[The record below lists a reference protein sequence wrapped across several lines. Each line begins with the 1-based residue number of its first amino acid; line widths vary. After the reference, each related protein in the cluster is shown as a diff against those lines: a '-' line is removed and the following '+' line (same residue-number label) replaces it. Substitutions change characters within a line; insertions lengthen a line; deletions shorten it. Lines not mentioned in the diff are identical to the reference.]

1 MGGLLTGDAWVAQF
15 PEINTNKGANGSSS
29 LQGTVVAIY
38 EIGCLFGSL
47 IAFAIGD
54 YLGRRRMI
62 MLGSVILIIGAAL
75 QTAAYGIPQ
84 FIVGRIVAGIG
95 NGINTST
102 VPLWHSETTRAHNRG
117 RAVATEL
124 AINTFG
130 TMSSYWIDYGFSFVK
145 NQSQFRAPLGFQM
158 AFAIVTLVLIQ
169 WCPESPRWLLSRG
182 RDADAQA
189 VLRQLSVEPLAYRDA
204 VVDAEFKQITEWI
217 AEEKAALVRDGKPI
231 SQFRACFTNGKD
243 RYFHRLVLGMGSQF
257 MQQLC
262 GINAIAYYSA
272 VIFEQSV
279 GLARNTSLLLAGGNG
294 IVNHLASIPPIFII
308 DRIGRRKLM
317 IWSVAGQAVCMAL
330 MAGGTSR
337 TAHGPGIVATTGIF
351 FFSFFFASGL
361 LSVPWLYPTEIAPLP
376 IRTCSAALGSA
387 SNWIW
392 NFVVVEITPISL
404 HSIGYKTYIY
414 FAIFNA
420 LFVPLIYFFYP
431 ETRQLSLENVDLLFT
446 GPKVLM
452 HLPEEL
458 RVPEP
463 VVSTTSPQPDV
474 EKKGDSGSYV
484 VHAEFK

>member
-1 MGGLLTGDAWVAQF
+1 MGSTD
-15 PEINTNKGANGSSS
+15 
-29 LQGTVVAIY
+29 
-38 EIGCLFGSL
+38 
-47 IAFAIGD
+47 
-54 YLGRRRMI
+54 
-62 MLGSVILIIGAAL
+62 
-75 QTAAYGIPQ
+75 PQ
-84 FIVGRIVAGIG
+84 
-95 NGINTST
+95 
-102 VPLWHSETTRAHNRG
+102 
-117 RAVATEL
+117 
-124 AINTFG
+124 
-130 TMSSYWIDYGFSFVK
+130 MSSYWIDYGFSFIK

-189 VLRQLSVEPLAYRDA
+189 VLRQLSVEPLADRDA
-204 VVDAEFKQITEWI
+204 VVDAEFKQIAEWI

-387 SNWIW
+387 SNWIVSW
-392 NFVVVEITPISL
+392 
-404 HSIGYKTYIY
+404 
-414 FAIFNA
+414 
-420 LFVPLIYFFYP
+420 
-431 ETRQLSLENVDLLFT
+431 
-446 GPKVLM
+446 
-452 HLPEEL
+452 
-458 RVPEP
+458 RVP
-463 VVSTTSPQPDV
+463 SQLTTSS
-474 EKKGDSGSYV
+474 SGTSLSSKSRPSRSIRSGIRLTSTLQSSTRCLCRSSTSSTPRPGSCRSRTLICSSLGLRSSCTCPRSCV
-484 VHAEFK
+484 SRSRW